1 MHIMRNHQGFINSKK
16 QNASRELEIKGKKY
30 VSLEDKEIL
39 RKEEFDYISLFLQF

>member
-30 VSLEDKEIL
+30 VSLEDKEIF